1 MNTAEGWQKG
11 CTSTGNVTL
20 SEGKSCF
27 HSITSA
33 PNVNIIRRQL
43 RMVSVYRQSL
53 KLPSKKAVRRCR
65 EFYFF
70 PMCMLGKNQ
79 SLKPFW
85 ITSGFCCFPC
95 SFSKLDFLRILNME
109 ASAWSF
115 CFLLICGFSYKSLR
129 IHFDMMKP
137 FMSLNQLRSYQNQF
151 LASPFHD
158 LHFITL
164 RIKLRHRTMR
174 TVSYFRLKV
183 NICLSF
189 S

>member
-1 MNTAEGWQKG
+1 MNLRSVLQFIMNTAEGWQKG

-79 SLKPFW
+79 SETIPDYFWVLLLSLFFFQMRLSQSFKYGSICLILPLSIDLWLFLQGLKNTLLRDEAFHVIKPTQ
-85 ITSGFCCFPC
+85 ILSESVSCFPL
-95 SFSKLDFLRILNME
+95 SWFAFHHAKDKIKTQNHENSIL
-109 ASAWSF
+109 
-115 CFLLICGFSYKSLR
+115 L
-129 IHFDMMKP
+129 
-137 FMSLNQLRSYQNQF
+137 
-151 LASPFHD
+151 
-158 LHFITL
+158 
-164 RIKLRHRTMR
+164 
-174 TVSYFRLKV
+174 
-183 NICLSF
+183 
-189 S
+189 